1 MALSVM
7 RHRYSVLFFPLH
19 VILDFLSLNAGFV
32 GAFWLKFHTL
42 HAVAQPPYAT
52 LWLLFNLV
60 WLVEILAFKPYQF
73 PRQLFKNR
81 HLLRMLGL
89 LMLIHVAAIS
99 VFWVAVK
106 GFYYSREHLFLT
118 YVLFAGLAAAFRI
131 GGVLFLREYRARGYN
146 IRRYVIVGHGKLA
159 KLVEGFYQ
167 AHPEMG
173 FRFYG
178 YFDQA
183 DGGNDPE
190 LTGDFSQLPGY
201 IDQHRIDCV
210 YCCLPYLNSRH
221 LAGIIEGAEE
231 KEYQV
236 KVLVDFQGFLT
247 RRASMEYHDVL
258 PVLNVSSRMLDD
270 FRVNKLKRAFD
281 VVFALG
287 VLGAGAPVFLVLA
300 LLTRFTSKGPVFYW
314 QERIGLDGH
323 PFHIV
328 KFRSMYV
335 DAEKHGPALSAGAFD
350 PRITPWGRFM
360 RQTRLDE
367 LPQFYNVLKGEMSV
381 VGPRPE
387 RQYFIDQIV
396 EIAPEYRTL
405 LKVKPGITSIGQI
418 KFGYAATLEEM
429 IQRLHFDLLYPA
441 RRSFLFDM
449 WIIAQTLRV
458 IVQGRGK

>member
-1 MALSVM
+1 M

-32 GAFWLKFHTL
+32 GAFWLKFHSL
-42 HAVAQPPYAT
+42 DGVVQAPYDA

-60 WLVEILAFKPYQF
+60 WLVEILIAKPYQF
-73 PRQLFKNR
+73 PRQLFKAR
-81 HLLRMLGL
+81 HLLKKLGL
-89 LMLIHVAAIS
+89 LMVIHVAAIS
-99 VFWVAVK
+99 VYWVAVK
-106 GFYYSREHLFLT
+106 GFYYSREQLFLT
-118 YVLFAGLAAAFRI
+118 YVIFTSLAAAFRI
-131 GGVLFLREYRARGYN
+131 GGVLFLQEYRARGYN
-146 IRRYVIVGHGKLA
+146 TRRYVIVGHGKLA
-159 KLVEGFYQ
+159 TLVEGFYR

-178 YFDQA
+178 YFDQP
-183 DGGNDPE
+183 GGNESE
-190 LTGDFSQLPGY
+190 LTGDFSQLPAY
-201 IDQHRIDCV
+201 IERHCIDCV
-210 YCCLPYLNSRH
+210 YCCLPYLDSRSLNPILEH
-221 LAGIIEGAEE
+221 AEA
-231 KEYQV
+231 KDYQV

-247 RRASMEYHDVL
+247 RRTSMEYHDVL
-258 PVLNVSSRMLDD
+258 PVLDVSSRMLDD

-281 VVFALG
+281 VVFSLG
-287 VLGAGAPVFLVLA
+287 VFGAGAPLFALMA
-300 LLTRFTSKGPVFYW
+300 LLTRLTSRGPVLYR
-314 QERIGLDGH
+314 QERIGLDGK
-323 PFHIV
+323 PFFMY

-350 PRITPWGRFM
+350 RRITSWGRFM

-418 KFGYAATLEEM
+418 KFGYAASLEEM
-429 IQRLHFDLLYPA
+429 IQRLRFDLLYPE